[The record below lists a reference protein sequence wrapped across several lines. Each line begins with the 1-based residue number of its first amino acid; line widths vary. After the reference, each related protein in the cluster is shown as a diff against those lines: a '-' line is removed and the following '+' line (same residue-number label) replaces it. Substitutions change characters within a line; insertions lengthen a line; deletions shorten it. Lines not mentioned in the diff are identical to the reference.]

1 MTSPDTAPVRV
12 VHVIT
17 GLLVGGAESAL
28 ARLVSALPRAEFR
41 TLVVSLLAE
50 GPLAAPLRAAG
61 AEVVSLGMRRG
72 VPTPAA
78 AWRLRRVLR
87 QFRPAVV
94 QGWMYHGNLAAWL
107 GLRGSGLRIPLA
119 WNIRQTLA
127 DLRREPRGTRAVIR
141 AGAWLSSG
149 IPVTVYNS
157 ELAREQ
163 HAALG
168 FRSPATVVI
177 PNGFDL
183 EQFRPSEEARR
194 SLRREL
200 GLSDDALVVGLVN
213 RLHPMKGHG
222 TFLEAARRVLD
233 AGHQVTFVCAGSG
246 VTPSD
251 PGLGATIRRLGLADR
266 VRLLGERFDTPRLF
280 AGFDVA
286 CMTSGWGEGFPNVV
300 GEAMACGTPCV
311 ATQVGDTATL
321 LGPGGAVVPPGDTVA
336 FAGGLLAVLALP
348 AAERRLVGQRGR
360 AHIAERYSLGASAER
375 YAGLYRRLAAT
386 RPAED
391 GA

>member
-1 MTSPDTAPVRV
+1 MPVA
-12 VHVIT
+12 HVIT

-28 ARLVSALPRAEFR
+28 ARLVSALPRAEFP

-50 GPLAAPLRAAG
+50 GPLAGPLRAAG

-78 AWRLRRVLR
+78 AWRLHGVLR
-87 QFRPAVV
+87 RFRPAVV
-94 QGWMYHGNLAAWL
+94 QGWMYHGNLGAWL
-107 GLRGSGLRIPLA
+107 GLRGRVRRVPLV

-127 DLRREPRGTRAVIR
+127 DLSREPRGTRAVIR
-141 AGAWLSSG
+141 AGAWLSPG
-149 IPVTVYNS
+149 VPMTVYNS
-157 ELAREQ
+157 EVAREQ

-183 EQFRPSEEARR
+183 ELFRPSEEARR
-194 SLRREL
+194 SLREEL
-200 GLSDDALVVGLVN
+200 GQPDDALVVGLVN

-233 AGHQVTFVCAGSG
+233 AGLQVTFVCAGRG

-251 PGLGATIRRLGLADR
+251 PGLEAAIRRLGLADR
-266 VRLLGERFDTPRLF
+266 VRLLGERSDSPRLF

-286 CMTSGWGEGFPNVV
+286 CMASGWGEGFPNVV

-311 ATQVGDTATL
+311 ATRVGDTAAL
-321 LGPGGAVVPPGDTVA
+321 LGPGGVVVPPADGEA
-336 FAGGLLAVLALP
+336 LAAGLLEVLSLP
-348 AAERRLVGQRGR
+348 AAARRALGQRGR
-360 AHIAERYSLGASAER
+360 AHLAARYSLRASAER
-375 YAGLYRRLAAT
+375 YAELYRRLAVG
-386 RPAED
+386 RPGGDRA
-391 GA
+391 